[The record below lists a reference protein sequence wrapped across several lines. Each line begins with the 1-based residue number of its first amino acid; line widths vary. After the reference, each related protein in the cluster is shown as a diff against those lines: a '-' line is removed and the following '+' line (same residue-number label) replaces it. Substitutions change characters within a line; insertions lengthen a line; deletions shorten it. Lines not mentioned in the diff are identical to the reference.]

1 MTTPHEAPSSPAG
14 LRIGETPARGRGV
27 FAARRFAAGEVIE
40 RAPVIVFSRAIVQPL
55 AGTRLDDYWF
65 WWDETHNCLGL
76 GCASLYNH
84 AAPANARFARD
95 PRPLDENCDCLA
107 CRRFSRGYI
116 RHLVNQQE
124 ILGPRLLTLLKAWS
138 HAMTVYRTGPDARH
152 AMNPLVIADD
162 RHHLHRYHA
171 DHPRATLMFDAPS
184 ATQPLA
190 ARFDEIWA
198 TGEPGLS
205 ATTLGL

>member
-1 MTTPHEAPSSPAG
+1 MAGSTPDAPEDGAPAPAPS
-14 LRIGETPARGRGV
+14 E
-27 FAARRFAAGEVIE
+27 RR
-40 RAPVIVFSRAIVQPL
+40 L
-55 AGTRLDDYWF
+55 
-65 WWDETHNCLGL
+65 
-76 GCASLYNH
+76 ASLAEIAEGIDALIDRAQARLRVFDTDLAQGGWGGPGRAERLTAFLRRSPH
-84 AAPANARFARD
+84 ARVEIIVHDTRTI
-95 PRPLDENCDCLA
+95 EQA
-107 CRRFSRGYI
+107 C
-116 RHLVNQQE
+116 
-124 ILGPRLLTLLKAWS
+124 PRLLLLLKAWS

-171 DHPRATLMFDAPS
+171 DHPRATLAFDAPL